1 MVFFSSIG
9 TAVAQFADPC
19 CISCDFSYDFVCRI
33 KHTHHFRLLILRRH
47 EPLFQ
52 ALPASGDFIKDPF
65 FCQLYINLRNR
76 DFIFCF
82 FLQYSN
88 YLMFFCILQV
98 LLDRRRID
106 LQAFYETSQIFDQPV
121 LEDQKFLRFHHL
133 LRFHTVQL
141 THIIL
146 IILIET
152 DEIAAQIIPPAV
164 DFFRFFV
171 LHLRD
176 FFQIHADP
184 LQKCRLQGRTFD
196 KQIFYPDHH
205 SLDFYCRF

>member
-33 KHTHHFRLLILRRH
+33 KHTHHFRLLILRRY

-52 ALPASGDFIKDPF
+52 ALPASGDFIKDHF

-82 FLQYSN
+82 FLQYSS

-106 LQAFYETSQIFDQPV
+106 LQAFTKLRRYSISRSLKIQNERRRFLQNRQQSKLHVISQQNTSV
-121 LEDQKFLRFHHL
+121 LRSLMQVMYR
-133 LRFHTVQL
+133 RTVS
-141 THIIL
+141 
-146 IILIET
+146 
-152 DEIAAQIIPPAV
+152 
-164 DFFRFFV
+164 
-171 LHLRD
+171 
-176 FFQIHADP
+176 
-184 LQKCRLQGRTFD
+184 RL
-196 KQIFYPDHH
+196 
-205 SLDFYCRF
+205 